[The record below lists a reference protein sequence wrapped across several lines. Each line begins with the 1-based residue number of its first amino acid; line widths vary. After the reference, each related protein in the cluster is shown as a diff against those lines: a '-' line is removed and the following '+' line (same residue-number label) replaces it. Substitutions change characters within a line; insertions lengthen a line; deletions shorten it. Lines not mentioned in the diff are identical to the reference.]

1 MSLPDRGQVGV
12 EAADLLKRVLRVRHL
27 GAREWHCG
35 GPRRSAATRVGKGA
49 PAPRLCFAP
58 ELEHFA
64 RPEVINGPGPVLTA
78 TFASFLLAL
87 SALFSIVNPLGGAL
101 IYSQV
106 TAQRPR
112 HERVQ
117 LAWRVA
123 VYSGIV
129 MLTAL
134 IAGAPLLSFFGIS
147 LSALRIAGGLV
158 VAAHAWEL
166 LSVPENQED
175 RKTQQAAPA
184 GSMDDVAFFPL
195 TLPFTTG
202 PGTIAVAIALSAS
215 GPPLGAGPLAFYIG
229 ASLAAVVIA
238 LTVGVSYAFG
248 RQGGGV
254 PGPGAVPRGDA
265 AGCVPAALRR
275 RADPGHGRA

>member
-1 MSLPDRGQVGV
+1 MPRGVT
-12 EAADLLKRVLRVRHL
+12 H
-27 GAREWHCG
+27 
-35 GPRRSAATRVGKGA
+35 GPRPVKALPPQDYAS
-49 PAPRLCFAP
+49 
-58 ELEHFA
+58 
-64 RPEVINGPGPVLTA
+64 RPNWSILPFPQSNNGPSPVLNA

-134 IAGAPLLSFFGIS
+134 LAGAPLLSFFGIS

-215 GPPLGAGPLAFYIG
+215 GSQVGAGPIAFYIG

-238 LTVGVSYAFG
+238 LIVGVSYAFADKVVAFLG
-248 RQGGGV
+248 QARSRVVTRLAAFLLLCVGV
-254 PGPGAVPRGDA
+254 QILVTGINDA
-265 AGCVPAALRR
+265 LAPLMADLRAR
-275 RADPGHGRA
+275 

>member
-1 MSLPDRGQVGV
+1 MVRPTSSPT
-12 EAADLLKRVLRVRHL
+12 ALLR
-27 GAREWHCG
+27 
-35 GPRRSAATRVGKGA
+35 
-49 PAPRLCFAP
+49 
-58 ELEHFA
+58 
-64 RPEVINGPGPVLTA
+64 PVLQA
-78 TFASFLLAL
+78 IIASFLLAL

-106 TAQRPR
+106 TASRPR
-112 HERVQ
+112 AERVQ

-123 VYSGIV
+123 FYSGIV

-184 GSMDDVAFFPL
+184 GGMDDVAFFPL

-215 GPPLGAGPLAFYIG
+215 GAPAGAGPIAFYIG
-229 ASLAAVVIA
+229 SSVAALVIA
-238 LTVGVSYAFG
+238 LLIGVSYASADKVVAFLG
-248 RQGGGV
+248 QARSRVVTRLAAFLLLCVGV
-254 PGPGAVPRGDA
+254 QILVTGINDA
-265 AGCVPAALRR
+265 FAPLLSEM
-275 RADPGHGRA
+275 RAR